1 MQTARA
7 ALALLIPLSLGACA
21 VAPPTGPSVLALPAK
36 GKDMQTFQAEDYNC
50 RNYAQA
56 QIGGNTPA
64 NAANQSAV
72 GSAALGTALGAGA
85 GALLGRSAGPWARV
99 RRSAPAPGCWPARR
113 SARAMRRFRARSL
126 QQRYDMAYTQCIA
139 STGNSVQ
146 AAPGPAMVMAMPGRR
161 PMPIRPRPTPIP
173 IRMPTPTRI
182 SGRASRSASHRGWSG
197 QAGTGGAGR
206 RAAAIRA

>member
-85 GALLGRSAGPWARV
+85 GALLGSVGGAMGAGAAIGAGTGLLAGSAIGASNAQV
-99 RRSAPAPGCWPARR
+99 SGA
-113 SARAMRRFRARSL
+113 SL

-146 AAPGPAMVMAMPGRR
+146 AAPGPAYGYGYGVAGLCLSGPGLRLSLSVCLPLPVFR
-161 PMPIRPRPTPIP
+161 AERLARLLPRLW
-173 IRMPTPTRI
+173 RL
-182 SGRASRSASHRGWSG
+182 A
-197 QAGTGGAGR
+197 
-206 RAAAIRA
+206 RAALVGATAIRA